1 MEDPEWSQ
9 EELPEVFAL
18 MGPRALPLLGSVLA
32 DPTRNVWTRAT
43 AIEGIK
49 QITIQWPE
57 QHAAAVALLI
67 EQMERMEKL
76 PPFAE
81 NDDELNAFMIT
92 SLVQL
97 KAQEALPVIER
108 AFKANH
114 VDEMITGP
122 WEAIQYDFG
131 LITKEEFDQL
141 YPPSPLLPL
150 FGSSTPGRDSSS
162 IASLF
167 DPLPPGESKHKRS
180 TKSKKPNKKWLR
192 NPESR
197 IASAR
202 L

>member
-1 MEDPEWSQ
+1 
-9 EELPEVFAL
+9 
-18 MGPRALPLLGSVLA
+18 MGPRALPILGSVLA

-49 QITIQWPE
+49 QIAKQWPE

-76 PPFAE
+76 PSFAE
-81 NDDELNAFMIT
+81 NDYELNAFMIT

-114 VDEMITGP
+114 VDEMVTGP
-122 WEAIQYDFG
+122 WEAIQYEFG

-167 DPLPPGESKHKRS
+167 DPLPQVRVNTNVQPNP
-180 TKSKKPNKKWLR
+180 KKPNKKWLR
-192 NPESR
+192 NPERR
-197 IASAR
+197 IASDR